1 MLQLA
6 RMPQMLQLQA
16 RPIAASSMNTESY
29 MINKLLAS
37 GFAALLLG
45 CGSVHAQEQISLV
58 VPFAAGGPTDQITR
72 LIAADLTRLTGAN
85 VIVENKPG
93 AAGIVAAQF
102 VANAKPDGSVYMVG
116 SPSSL
121 VLNQGLYKK
130 LPYDP
135 ERDFVPVAGLTRSPL
150 VLVANDKRPYDNA
163 AELVRS
169 ARQNMSNPVKMGT
182 PGSGTIPHIA
192 GSYFASLAGI
202 QMLDVPF
209 KGVAP
214 AIVSLMSGDIDVV
227 FDTLS
232 TSTANIAS
240 GKLKV
245 LGIASEARFSLLPN
259 VPTLREQGYDV
270 LASSWF
276 GLVAP
281 ARTPQA
287 TIDRVNQAINQILAD
302 PVFSKKL
309 LDSGSEPM
317 PGTAVQFA
325 AFIQG
330 ERDRWLPEVRRLNLS
345 AD

>member
-1 MLQLA
+1 MIRRLFGVG
-6 RMPQMLQLQA
+6 
-16 RPIAASSMNTESY
+16 IAA
-29 MINKLLAS
+29 IALCS
-37 GFAALLLG
+37 GAA
-45 CGSVHAQEQISLV
+45 CAQDQISLV

-72 LIAADLTRLTGAN
+72 LIAGDLTRLTGAN
-85 VIVENKPG
+85 VIVDNKPG
-93 AAGIVAAQF
+93 AAGIVAAQY
-102 VANAKPDGSVYMVG
+102 VANARPDGSVYMVG

-135 ERDFVPVAGLTRSPL
+135 QHDFVPVAGLTRSPL

-163 AELVRS
+163 AELVRLT
-169 ARQNMSNPVKMGT
+169 RENPANPLKMGT

-192 GSYFASLAGI
+192 GSYFANLVGI
-202 QMLDVPF
+202 DILDVPF

-232 TSTANIAS
+232 TSTANIAA

-245 LGIASEARFSLLPN
+245 LGIASESRFALLPN
-259 VPTLREQGYDV
+259 VPTLREQGFD
-270 LASSWF
+270 LQASSWF

-287 TIDRVNQAINQILAD
+287 TVDKMNQAINRILAD
-302 PVFSKKL
+302 PAFAKKL
-309 LDSGSEPM
+309 LDGGSEAM
-317 PGTAVQFA
+317 PGSATQFA
-325 AFIQG
+325 AFIES
-330 ERDRWLPEVRRLNLS
+330 ERNRWLPVVRRLNLS

>member
-1 MLQLA
+1 MIRRLFGVG
-6 RMPQMLQLQA
+6 
-16 RPIAASSMNTESY
+16 IAA
-29 MINKLLAS
+29 IALCS
-37 GFAALLLG
+37 GAA
-45 CGSVHAQEQISLV
+45 CAQDQISLV

-72 LIAADLTRLTGAN
+72 LIAGDLTRLTGAN
-85 VIVENKPG
+85 VIVDNKPG
-93 AAGIVAAQF
+93 AAGIVAAQY
-102 VANAKPDGSVYMVG
+102 VANARPDGSVYMVG

-135 ERDFVPVAGLTRSPL
+135 QHDFVPVAGLTRSPL

-163 AELVRS
+163 AELVRLT
-169 ARQNMSNPVKMGT
+169 RENPANPLKMGT

-192 GSYFASLAGI
+192 GSYFANLVGI
-202 QMLDVPF
+202 EILDVPF

-232 TSTANIAS
+232 TSTANIAA

-245 LGIASEARFSLLPN
+245 LGIASESRFALLPN
-259 VPTLREQGYDV
+259 VPTLREQGFD
-270 LASSWF
+270 LQASSWF

-287 TIDRVNQAINQILAD
+287 TVDKMNQAINRILAD
-302 PVFSKKL
+302 PAFAKKL
-309 LDSGSEPM
+309 LDGGSEAM
-317 PGTAVQFA
+317 PGSATQFA
-325 AFIQG
+325 AFIES
-330 ERDRWLPEVRRLNLS
+330 ERNRWLPVVRRLNLS